1 MKSFKKEYRQAMD
14 AIQTPQ
20 FDPGKMKKAEK
31 RYKKAV
37 IRQWVTVAASAAV
50 LFVLCSAGSQAA
62 KNYSKS
68 FIFADENGFRTADEQ
83 TALDQVASSY
93 DEDAMME
100 TMSEDVEDMPMLT
113 ALEGDEGAV
122 YDEGADAQAKQA
134 DESDSGNFYEEC
146 QQEAAEYDG
155 DDPEI
160 TDGEGMEIATVQYNS
175 RKDLLAS
182 GITCSLPDRYLFEE
196 ITRERYYVVGDDYL
210 MVDIES
216 GDKTFYMDQSY
227 FGNSSGHA
235 TSTVYGEKLTNKRN
249 YVTKDGYLY
258 VVADTPGEED
268 SPNGIHAAISVGDY
282 ELIVDFYGYSEK
294 EAFEVLDHLDL
305 SVYQ

>member
-37 IRQWVTVAASAAV
+37 IRQWITVAASAAV

-160 TDGEGMEIATVQYNS
+160 TDGEGMEISTVQYNS
-175 RKDLLAS
+175 RQDLLAS

>member
-20 FDPGKMKKAEK
+20 FDPEKMKNAEK

-83 TALDQVASSY
+83 TALDQAASSY
-93 DEDAMME
+93 DEDAMTE
-100 TMSEDVEDMPMLT
+100 TMSKDVEDMPMLT

-122 YDEGADAQAKQA
+122 YDEGADAQAKLA

-146 QQEAAEYDG
+146 QHQAAEYDG

-160 TDGEGMEIATVQYNS
+160 TDGEGMEITTVQYNS

-182 GITCSLPDRYLFEE
+182 GITCSLPDRYLFGE

>member
-1 MKSFKKEYRQAMD
+1 MD

-20 FDPGKMKKAEK
+20 FDPEKMKKAEK

-83 TALDQVASSY
+83 TALDQAASSY
-93 DEDAMME
+93 DESAMME

-113 ALEGDEGAV
+113 ALEGNEGAV
-122 YDEGADAQAKQA
+122 CGDEA
-134 DESDSGNFYEEC
+134 DEQVKAGSGNFYEEC
-146 QQEAAEYDG
+146 RQEAAEYDG
-155 DDPEI
+155 DAPEI
-160 TDGEGMEIATVQYNS
+160 TDGEGMEITTVQYNS
-175 RKDLLAS
+175 RKDLLAA
-182 GITCSLPDRYLFEE
+182 GITCSLPDRYLFGE

-210 MVDIES
+210 MVNIES

-258 VVADTPGEED
+258 VVADTPGEEG

-294 EAFEVLDHLDL
+294 EAFEILDHLDL

>member
-1 MKSFKKEYRQAMD
+1 MD

-37 IRQWVTVAASAAV
+37 IRQWITVAASAAV

-134 DESDSGNFYEEC
+134 DESDSRDFYEEC

-196 ITRERYYVVGDDYL
+196 IARERYYVVGDDYL

>member
-37 IRQWVTVAASAAV
+37 IRQWITVAASAAV

-134 DESDSGNFYEEC
+134 DESDSRDFYEEC

>member
-1 MKSFKKEYRQAMD
+1 MD

-37 IRQWVTVAASAAV
+37 IRQWITVAASAAV

-134 DESDSGNFYEEC
+134 DESDSRDFYEEC

-160 TDGEGMEIATVQYNS
+160 TDGEGMEISTVQYNS
-175 RKDLLAS
+175 RQDLLAS
-182 GITCSLPDRYLFEE
+182 GITCSLPDRYLFGE

>member
-1 MKSFKKEYRQAMD
+1 MIGTLSEQ
-14 AIQTPQ
+14 
-20 FDPGKMKKAEK
+20 
-31 RYKKAV
+31 
-37 IRQWVTVAASAAV
+37 AAV
-50 LFVLCSAGSQAA
+50 
-62 KNYSKS
+62 
-68 FIFADENGFRTADEQ
+68 
-83 TALDQVASSY
+83 
-93 DEDAMME
+93 
-100 TMSEDVEDMPMLT
+100 
-113 ALEGDEGAV
+113 
-122 YDEGADAQAKQA
+122 
-134 DESDSGNFYEEC
+134 
-146 QQEAAEYDG
+146 YDG

-160 TDGEGMEIATVQYNS
+160 TDGEGMEITTVQYNS
-175 RKDLLAS
+175 RKDLLAA
-182 GITCSLPDRYLFEE
+182 GITCSLPDRYLFGE

-210 MVDIES
+210 MVNIES

-258 VVADTPGEED
+258 VVADTPGAED

-294 EAFEVLDHLDL
+294 EAFEILDHLDL

>member
-20 FDPGKMKKAEK
+20 FDPEKMKNAEK

-83 TALDQVASSY
+83 TALDQAASSY

-100 TMSEDVEDMPMLT
+100 TMTEDVEDMPMLT

-122 YDEGADAQAKQA
+122 YDEGADAQAKLA

-146 QQEAAEYDG
+146 QQQAAEYDG

-160 TDGEGMEIATVQYNS
+160 TDGEGMEISTVQYNS
-175 RKDLLAS
+175 RQDLLAS
-182 GITCSLPDRYLFEE
+182 GITCSLPDRYLFGE

-294 EAFEVLDHLDL
+294 EAFEILDHLDL

>member
-20 FDPGKMKKAEK
+20 FDPEKMKKAEK

-83 TALDQVASSY
+83 TALDRSASSD
-93 DEDAMME
+93 DEEAMVE
-100 TMSEDVEDMPMLT
+100 TMPEEAEDMPMLT

-122 YDEGADAQAKQA
+122 YDGEANEQAKQA
-134 DESDSGNFYEEC
+134 AGSGSGDFYEEYR
-146 QQEAAEYDG
+146 QEAAEYDG

-160 TDGEGMEIATVQYNS
+160 TDGEGMEITTVQYNS
-175 RKDLLAS
+175 RNDLLAS
-182 GITCSLPDRYLFEE
+182 GITCSLPDRYLFGE
-196 ITRERYYVVGDDYL
+196 ITRERYYVVGDEYL
-210 MVDIES
+210 MVDIER

>member
-1 MKSFKKEYRQAMD
+1 MD

-83 TALDQVASSY
+83 TALDQAASSY
-93 DEDAMME
+93 DEDAMTE

-113 ALEGDEGAV
+113 APEGDEGAV
-122 YDEGADAQAKQA
+122 YDEGADAQAKLA

-146 QQEAAEYDG
+146 QHQAAEYDG

-182 GITCSLPDRYLFEE
+182 GITCSLPDRYLFGE

>member
-20 FDPGKMKKAEK
+20 FDPEKMKNAEK

-37 IRQWVTVAASAAV
+37 
-50 LFVLCSAGSQAA
+50 
-62 KNYSKS
+62 
-68 FIFADENGFRTADEQ
+68 EQ
-83 TALDQVASSY
+83 TALDQAASSY
-93 DEDAMME
+93 DEDAMIE
-100 TMSEDVEDMPMLT
+100 TLSE
-113 ALEGDEGAV
+113 
-122 YDEGADAQAKQA
+122 Q
-134 DESDSGNFYEEC
+134 
-146 QQEAAEYDG
+146 AAEYDG

-160 TDGEGMEIATVQYNS
+160 MDGADMEISTVQYNS

-182 GITCSLPDRYLFEE
+182 GITCSLPDRYLFGE

>member
-20 FDPGKMKKAEK
+20 LDPEKMKKAEK

-37 IRQWVTVAASAAV
+37 IRQWITVAASAAV

-83 TALDQVASSY
+83 TALDQAASSY
-93 DEDAMME
+93 DEDAMTE

-122 YDEGADAQAKQA
+122 YDEGADAQAKLA

-146 QQEAAEYDG
+146 QHQAAEYDG

-160 TDGEGMEIATVQYNS
+160 TDGEGMEITTVQYNS

-182 GITCSLPDRYLFEE
+182 GITCSLPDRYLFGE

>member
-1 MKSFKKEYRQAMD
+1 MD

-134 DESDSGNFYEEC
+134 DESDSRDFYEEC